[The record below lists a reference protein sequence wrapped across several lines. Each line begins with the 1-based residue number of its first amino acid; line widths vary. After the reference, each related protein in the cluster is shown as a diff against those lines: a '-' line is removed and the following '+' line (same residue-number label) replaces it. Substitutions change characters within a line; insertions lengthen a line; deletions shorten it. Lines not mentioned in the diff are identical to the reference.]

1 MKHTR
6 MKNRCFFYG
15 ILAIVAVV
23 GILACFIGYTTG
35 TLPTITPKQQTTAVA
50 PTPAVAKKNK
60 NCRCC
65 TERSTKYQEEMEA
78 YIKRKRE
85 AAQKGTSE

>member
-1 MKHTR
+1 
-6 MKNRCFFYG
+6 MKNRRFFYG
-15 ILAIVAVV
+15 ILVIFAVV

-35 TLPTITPKQQTTAVA
+35 TLPTITPKQRGTAVTS
-50 PTPAVAKKNK
+50 TPAVAKKKK

-65 TERSTKYQEEMEA
+65 AERSTKYQEEMEA

-85 AAQKGTSE
+85 TTQKAASE